1 MFPSGRINKFV
12 MFEKMMPYKTYPFII
27 SNTDRE
33 NDTETHWWS
42 ILNISPKSVLLLLD
56 LFGISGKKR
65 FIVGD
70 DKKTVG
76 KVLKGLKL
84 AHKNDDKL
92 TLIKLKFF
100 MKGYKNLASIEVS
113 NLFNTAKDFFH
124 FVDSFNKSE
133 KITNFVNVWMLED
146 PIQIEPTSTCGPL
159 QIHFYKNLFFPD
171 ENSKIHYS
179 TNFLR
184 WTETITNS

>member
-1 MFPSGRINKFV
+1 

-56 LFGISGKKR
+56 LFGISGTKR

-92 TLIKLKFF
+92 TRIKLKFF

-133 KITNFVNVWMLED
+133 KITNFVNMWMLED
-146 PIQIEPTSTCGPL
+146 PI
-159 QIHFYKNLFFPD
+159 
-171 ENSKIHYS
+171 
-179 TNFLR
+179 
-184 WTETITNS
+184 